1 MYSTIAYQTRYCD
14 PDFTATLGKIYGEL
28 AMPTTQLVTCEHCG
42 NQWDGNAQCD
52 CDSVAPINEECTK
65 CDGNICNNPDP
76 INEGKQEEVIKDDK
90 PAIDNKYCDP
100 EEQQSLMEII
110 KDEIEK
116 QRDFIAEDEEEDS
129 DDSEFDSGYET
140 QETSS
145 DESKS
150 DSEDELED
158 KRIAIEESLTNL
170 NQNRKRKFLETFAEE
185 DMDCDRCYKTSKGKD
200 MILTNRKKFC
210 SRLCK
215 SLWEI
220 E

>member
-1 MYSTIAYQTRYCD
+1 MSEAH
-14 PDFTATLGKIYGEL
+14 
-28 AMPTTQLVTCEHCG
+28 LVTCEHCG

-52 CDSVAPINEECTK
+52 CDSVKDDCFSKSGWVEPNRCAE

-90 PAIDNKYCDP
+90 PNAPATDNKYCDP

-116 QRDFIAEDEEEDS
+116 QRDFIADEEEEDS
-129 DDSEFDSGYET
+129 DDSGYAT
-140 QETSS
+140 QESSS
-145 DESKS
+145 DENKS

-185 DMDCDRCYKTSKGKD
+185 DMDCDRCYKTYKGKD

>member
-1 MYSTIAYQTRYCD
+1 MS
-14 PDFTATLGKIYGEL
+14 EVH
-28 AMPTTQLVTCEHCG
+28 LVTCEHCG

-52 CDSVAPINEECTK
+52 CDSVAPINETL
-65 CDGNICNNPDP
+65 
-76 INEGKQEEVIKDDK
+76 INEGKQEEENVETVPIKVE
-90 PAIDNKYCDP
+90 ARYCDP

-129 DDSEFDSGYET
+129 DDSGYET